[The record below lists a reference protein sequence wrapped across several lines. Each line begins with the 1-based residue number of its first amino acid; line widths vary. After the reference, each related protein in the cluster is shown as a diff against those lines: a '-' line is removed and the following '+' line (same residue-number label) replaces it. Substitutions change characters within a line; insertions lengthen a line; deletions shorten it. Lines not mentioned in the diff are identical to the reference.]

1 MAFRHFNE
9 NLCMNFWSPEEMQVA
24 CCMGNYPAALEDMN
38 DLLQIHDGTV
48 NFFSWKKEQTEQKNS
63 RLSKLRHP
71 QKG

>member
-1 MAFRHFNE
+1 
-9 NLCMNFWSPEEMQVA
+9 
-24 CCMGNYPAALEDMN
+24 MGNYPAALEDMN